1 MADEL
6 NIKVALTE
14 ELKKVEK
21 THGDLISNNSSNYS
35 KENQSRVSFG
45 ISRLQQAIKQDE
57 LTLDDL
63 KNFRKVHK
71 EIITILTDVL
81 LKEKQ
86 VTKEFK
92 ESLNKIAEINKK
104 VEDERENLGS
114 LQAKGSVT
122 DKGAV
127 LKSTYIAEQIKGLT
141 YSSGVH
147 KDNQVQATSF

>member
-21 THGDLISNNSSNYS
+21 AHSDLISNNSSNYS
-35 KENQSRVSFG
+35 KENQSKVSFG
-45 ISRLQQAIKQDE
+45 ISRLQTAIKQDE

-92 ESLNKIAEINKK
+92 ESLNKIEEINKK
-104 VEDERENLGS
+104 VEKARENLGS

-122 DKGAV
+122 EKGAV